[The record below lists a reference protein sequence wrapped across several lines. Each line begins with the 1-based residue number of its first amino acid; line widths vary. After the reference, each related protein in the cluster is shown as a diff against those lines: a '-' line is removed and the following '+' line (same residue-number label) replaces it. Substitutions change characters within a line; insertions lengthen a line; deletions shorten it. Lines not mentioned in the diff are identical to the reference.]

1 MVSVALVGLVD
12 QRGWLLMQERDEHAP
27 VDPDRWSLVG
37 GGVEPGESGAAA
49 ARRELEEET
58 TLVRDDLRPL
68 GTLDVAC
75 AVHGQDRVE
84 LFTAR
89 TSATDADI
97 DCREGRQIVFV
108 APDEIAGLDLTDA
121 TRALFPLVLAAH
133 AEERTPDRTAVTH
146 VSRPRDDDRR
156 TE

>member
-1 MVSVALVGLVD
+1 MVDVVLVGLVD
-12 QRGWLLMQERDEHAP
+12 RRGWLLLQERDEHAP

-68 GTLDVAC
+68 GAREVAC
-75 AVHGQDRVE
+75 SLHGRDRVE

-89 TSATDADI
+89 TSASDAEI

-108 APDEIAGLDLTDA
+108 APKQIARLDLTEA
-121 TRALFPLVLAAH
+121 TRALFPVVLAAH
-133 AEERTPDRTAVTH
+133 AQ
-146 VSRPRDDDRR
+146 
-156 TE
+156 